1 MKKTYIIPAVNVMDM
16 CATDMIAASLAI
28 DTTQSGGEALVK
40 EDWGDIWDDDEASA
54 SNSDF

>member
-1 MKKTYIIPAVNVMDM
+1 MQLLDTEGL
-16 CATDMIAASLAI
+16 IALSL
-28 DTTQSGGEALVK
+28 QSGTADDSEALVK